1 MYNTRKLRFDRGGRG
16 VASWF
21 PAFYDLIMSPLET
34 LSFKQIRK
42 ELFQNLRG
50 RVLEIGSG
58 TGVNFSFY
66 QKGMVERV
74 DAIEPDE
81 RMIEKSEK
89 RRRLSPVP
97 IYLHQQSAEKIAF
110 PDQTFDSV
118 VATLVF
124 CSIPDPLRALREV
137 RRVSKPGAPVL
148 LFEHVRMEQP
158 FLGKAQDVL
167 NPVWRRMTGGC
178 QLNRD
183 TLAVVKEAGLS
194 VKRVK
199 SYAKGLFLV
208 IESVNE

>member
-1 MYNTRKLRFDRGGRG
+1 M
-16 VASWF
+16 ASWF
-21 PAFYDLIMSPLET
+21 PAIYDFIMSPLET

-58 TGVNFSFY
+58 TGANFPFY
-66 QKGMVERV
+66 QKGAVVRV

-81 RMIEKSEK
+81 RMIVQSEK
-89 RRRLSPVP
+89 RRQQSPVP
-97 IYLHQQSAEKIAF
+97 IYVHQQSAERIAF

-124 CSIPDPLRALREV
+124 CSIPNPLQALREV
-137 RRVSKPGAPVL
+137 RRVSKPGTPVL
-148 LFEHVRMEQP
+148 FFEHVRMEHP

-183 TLAVVKEAGLS
+183 TLAFVKEAGLS
-194 VKRVK
+194 VRQVK
-199 SYAKGLFLV
+199 SYAKGLLLV
-208 IESVNE
+208 IESVND